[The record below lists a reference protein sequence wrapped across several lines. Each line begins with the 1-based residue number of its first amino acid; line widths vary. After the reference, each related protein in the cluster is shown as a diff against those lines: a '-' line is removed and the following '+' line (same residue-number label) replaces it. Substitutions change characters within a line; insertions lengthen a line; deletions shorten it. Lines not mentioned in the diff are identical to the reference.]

1 LPAAGRRRALD
12 EAGRGEAKGKGR
24 PEEERRL
31 APREL
36 RRGVQQLLEVL
47 LAQHVRE
54 MLDLARG
61 RIDVF
66 GDCRLVLVA
75 HLATRVV
82 ERRRHRI
89 ERAGDALLLHA
100 DLRRRL
106 LASRID
112 ELHSLIL
119 CLANELCSLPAHTG
133 AAARTT
139 AAAALVARVS

>member
-1 LPAAGRRRALD
+1 
-12 EAGRGEAKGKGR
+12 
-24 PEEERRL
+24 
-31 APREL
+31 
-36 RRGVQQLLEVL
+36 
-47 LAQHVRE
+47 

-66 GDCRLVLVA
+66 GDCRLILLA

-89 ERAGDALLLHA
+89 EGAGDALLLRA

-112 ELHSLIL
+112 ELHGLIL
-119 CLANELCSLPAHTG
+119 RLANDLGSLATRAG
-133 AAARTT
+133 AAARTG
-139 AAAALVARVS
+139 AATTGAL